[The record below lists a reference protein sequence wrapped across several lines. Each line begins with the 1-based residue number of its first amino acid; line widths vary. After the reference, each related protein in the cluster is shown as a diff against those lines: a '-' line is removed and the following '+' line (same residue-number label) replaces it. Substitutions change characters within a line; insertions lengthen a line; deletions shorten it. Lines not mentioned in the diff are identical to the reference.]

1 MEMLI
6 RKITALLLSIAIMI
20 LFAAQN
26 VSAASTVRYMPD
38 VTKEMSKASYWSD
51 KVADPKK
58 VLASDDEISE
68 LNQKIY
74 NSSGET
80 RDMAAWDQ
88 EGFDAKALVKALLK
102 GAQNDSDY
110 LWAVG
115 ARYYPDGST
124 ALSKEALYDK
134 PVSLCS
140 DPSVDPDSAEEDIRL
155 YKFAVCTTRTSL
167 TVFPTDQPF
176 LTDPGDPDYDYNY
189 LTQVKVN
196 EPVILRTQSTPL
208 DDGSFYYA
216 ALTMCGSGWIP
227 ADCVAICK
235 DKEEWLSAW
244 NYPSDQLLVVLDDKI
259 WTEESNLQPVT
270 AKRKLP
276 MGTRLQL
283 ATEEEAKGQIAGRSA
298 HNNHVVWMPVRKD
311 DGTYEKKLALI
322 GENRKVSEGFPEL
335 TVENLMAVALNQ
347 LGDVYGWGSMLGT
360 DDCSGYIRDVYS
372 CFGLDM
378 PRSTNRNNG
387 VMKSYRLVDMSDEEK
402 AAFIKTLPPGTDL
415 TFSGHEMM
423 YLGYEDDKIYV
434 ISSLGTA
441 RMPGDAEITRIWG
454 TVINTL
460 DVQRRDGNTWL
471 HHLNEAMVPFYSADH
486 EDWVDKADGYVE
498 AKGKTV
504 KLKYNKLKKKDQTVK
519 RSAAI
524 EIAAHSGDLKYSLE
538 GVSKKKYK
546 KYFKVYNTTGNIKV
560 KKGLKKG
567 TYTLTIKVTAGD
579 KRHTKYSDIVKVKI
593 KVN

>member
-1 MEMLI
+1 MLI
-6 RKITALLLSIAIMI
+6 RKITALLISIAAMI

-26 VSAASTVRYMPD
+26 VCAASTVRYMPD

-51 KVADPKK
+51 KVADPQR
-58 VLASDDEISE
+58 VLASNEEISA

-74 NSSGET
+74 NSSSET
-80 RDMAAWDQ
+80 RDMAAWNE

-102 GAQNDSDY
+102 GARDDSDY

-115 ARYYPDGST
+115 ARYYPDGSK
-124 ALSKEALYDK
+124 APSEDALYSK
-134 PVSLCS
+134 PISLCS
-140 DPSVDPDSAEEDIRL
+140 DPSVNPDSAEEDIRP

-176 LTDPGDPDYDYNY
+176 LIDSSDPDYDYNY

-208 DDGSFYYA
+208 DDGRFYYA

-235 DKEEWLSAW
+235 DKEEWLGAW
-244 NYPSDQLLVVLDDKI
+244 NYPADQLLVVLDDKI
-259 WTEESNLQPVT
+259 WTEESNLQPET

-283 ATEEEAKGQIAGRSA
+283 ATEEEARGQIAGRTA

-335 TVENLMAVALNQ
+335 NVENLMAVALNQ

-360 DDCSGYIRDVYS
+360 DDCSGYVRDVYS

-387 VMKSYRLVDMSDEEK
+387 VMKSYRLDKMNDEEK

-415 TFSGHEMM
+415 TFPGHEMM
-423 YLGYEDDKIYV
+423 YLGYEGDKIYV
-434 ISSLGTA
+434 ISSLGTV
-441 RMPGDAEITRIWG
+441 RFPGDEDISRIWG

-460 DVQRRDGNTWL
+460 DVHRRDDQTWL

-486 EDWVDKADGYVE
+486 EDWVDKADGYVN

-504 KLKYNKLKKKDQTVK
+504 RLKYSKLKKKGQTVK

-524 EIAAHSGDLKYSLE
+524 IITAHSGNLKYSLE

-546 KYFKVYNTTGNIKV
+546 KYFKVYSTTGNIKV

-567 TYTLTIKVTAGD
+567 SYTLTVKVTAGD
-579 KRHTKYSDIVKVKI
+579 KKHTKYSDIVKVKI

>member
-1 MEMLI
+1 MMSI
-6 RKITALLLSIAIMI
+6 RRTAAVLFSITLMI

-26 VSAASTVRYMPD
+26 VNAASTVRYMPD

-51 KVADPKK
+51 KVAEPDR
-58 VLASDDEISE
+58 VLASTDEIYA
-68 LNQKIY
+68 LNQEIY
-74 NSSGET
+74 NKSTET
-80 RDMAAWDQ
+80 RDLVNWSG
-88 EGFDAKALVKALLK
+88 ESFDAKALVKSLLK
-102 GAQNDSDY
+102 AAGNDADY

-115 ARYYPDGST
+115 ARYYPDGTKAPSRD
-124 ALSKEALYDK
+124 ALYSD
-134 PVSLCS
+134 PIAICS
-140 DPSVDPDSAEEDIRL
+140 DPSVDIDSAEEDIRP

-167 TVFPTDQPF
+167 TVFPTDQQF
-176 LTDPGDPDYDYNY
+176 LTDPDDPDYDYNY

-196 EPVILRTQSTPL
+196 EPVLLRTQSTPL
-208 DDGSFYYA
+208 ADGRFYYS
-216 ALTMCGSGWIP
+216 ALTMCGGGWIP
-227 ADCVAICK
+227 ADCVAVCK
-235 DKEEWLSAW
+235 DKAEWLAAW

-259 WTEESNLQPVT
+259 WTEESNKQPET
-270 AKRKLP
+270 ANRKLP

-283 ATEEEAKGQIAGRSA
+283 ATEKEAKGQIAGRTA
-298 HNNHVVWMPVRKD
+298 HNNHVVWMPVRKG

-335 TVENLMAVALNQ
+335 TVENVMSVALNQ

-387 VMKSYRLVDMSDEEK
+387 VMKSYKLTDMTDEEK

-423 YLGYEDDKIYV
+423 YLGYEGDKLYV

-441 RMPGDAEITRIWG
+441 RMPGDADITRVWG
-454 TVINTL
+454 AVINTL

-486 EDWVDKADGYVE
+486 EDWSDKKDGFVD

-504 KLKYNKLKKKDQTVK
+504 KLKYQKLKKENQTVK

-524 EIAAHSGDLKYSLE
+524 EIISSEGDLTYSLK
-538 GVSKKKYK
+538 GVDKKSYK
-546 KYFKVYNTTGNIKV
+546 KYFKVYSSSGNIKV

-567 TYTLTIKVTAGD
+567 TYKLTVKVTAED
-579 KRHTKYSDIVKVKI
+579 RIHKAYSDTVKVKI
-593 KVN
+593 TVK